1 MASFSIFDSFLFLSL
16 ATTFVLIILL
26 FYHFKERLSNIEK
39 KCETLFHISQNLA
52 DQLANQA
59 RSIPS
64 TKIDNKIIE
73 VDNDTLKVSNENL
86 EEMVFNENIE
96 SDEFDMI
103 NEIDESDGEEGSDE
117 EESDGEEGSDGEE
130 ESDDEVNEED
140 IETFTENT
148 NIEKINIP
156 SIDNKDVYKKMTVSE
171 LRQLVITKGLS
182 TQPGKMKKNE
192 LIELLDNN

>member
-52 DQLANQA
+52 DQLSNQT
-59 RSIPS
+59 RSIPAS
-64 TKIDNKIIE
+64 NKIIE

-96 SDEFDMI
+96 NNEFDMI
-103 NEIDESDGEEGSDE
+103 DESDDEEEGSDDE
-117 EESDGEEGSDGEE
+117 EEGSDGEE
-130 ESDDEVNEED
+130 EGSDGEEEGSDDEEED
-140 IETFTENT
+140 IATFTENT

-171 LRQLVITKGLS
+171 LKQLVITKGLS
-182 TQPGKMKKNE
+182 TQPSKLKKNE